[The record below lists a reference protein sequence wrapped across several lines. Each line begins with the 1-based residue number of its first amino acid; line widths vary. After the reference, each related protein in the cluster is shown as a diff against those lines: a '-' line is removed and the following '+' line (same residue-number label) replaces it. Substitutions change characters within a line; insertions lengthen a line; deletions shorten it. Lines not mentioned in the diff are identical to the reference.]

1 MCQPFIARLKKN
13 VVDSAKKMTLF
24 VLYQQSAFVFAFFY
38 SIYCIYEGNL
48 DTSTYYLPLRLAT
61 PFNIEQSLFGWYL
74 VWALQ
79 FMGGITYMFAI
90 VVTLHFVCCCFYLE
104 ALCNHFDLLI
114 ESVDAEFCDNQGE
127 PNDDFIWKNA
137 RKLFIDAIDH
147 HNTIYEYLFYT
158 CFLDFLRTFLL
169 PLILPSFCHFRIF
182 KMLADINSGTIFAF
196 LTLSAPVWPTLV
208 CVLIACRTNHPS
220 DLRTFLCLNNKAI
233 AIIFRTVYIKI
244 LCLHATEIR
253 VPS

>member
-90 VVTLHFVCCCFYLE
+90 VVTLHSVCCCFYLE

-147 HNTIYEYLFYT
+147 HNTIYEWGYLFSGLSSN
-158 CFLDFLRTFLL
+158 FSSPVDFTF
-169 PLILPSFCHFRIF
+169 ILSFQ
-182 KMLADINSGTIFAF
+182 DIQDASRHKQWNNICISNIECSS
-196 LTLSAPVWPTLV
+196 LT
-208 CVLIACRTNHPS
+208 HPS
-220 DLRTFLCLNNKAI
+220 MRAISLQNK
-233 AIIFRTVYIKI
+233 
-244 LCLHATEIR
+244 
-253 VPS
+253 PP